1 MCSII
6 IATFYAYRGAR
17 GKLPPKIDR
26 LNQVASRSC
35 HEHLQRHL
43 LQRSVAA
50 GDTTAIV
57 MPPTIQVAA
66 GVKRKRDEHVTS
78 EFDSDASA
86 AGKRRQIAEH
96 VPAQVVMIDSIDME
110 VVTVASDSSEV
121 APPAIPVLQASAED
135 LAMRAFLLTIPVP
148 KVDDTSPVVNP
159 CPIEMSFDH
168 PRYGK
173 LTVYGENWWNDVEQ
187 PDHVRIRPAGFE
199 RYYQK
204 TDEHQKADRFRLVD
218 ARACNFHVI
227 RAIDPPN
234 TPCSVFI
241 DQWFS
246 SYNASA
252 VALGNCDPGWK
263 SWTVYKHPKLTM
275 GHVTCSTGF
284 QNDPRIGKAFDI
296 TDVPA
301 WMHRKRSPE
310 GSPGTDRV
318 RASILESVQ
327 TLRLAKDITP
337 APSPRVPRPTQAL
350 MHFVPYR
357 DYFAARCRF
366 ECNEHQCSGGE
377 MDATRFICPH
387 GIEHEPF
394 EAPEDELDQP
404 MFHVPKKAAM
414 FRPDDEAD
422 DDPDSTVA
430 SKKRRN
436 DGGGDDDYVVPNKV
450 KRTKLQRRHKNHV
463 STVWDGRIMFDRLD
477 AIRRLSA
484 LHADVDCVLQNH
496 MERYWRGTD
505 RFAILNQTK
514 TLRHVWSADEWDA
527 LMKYYCV
534 AKNLSMV
541 ITQDRWQTITFQL
554 RQPAAQMEVFCNQ
567 TLVRYPVA
575 LPVARACLVKQD
587 VRLAAE
593 QAKLEARMCRQA
605 AMVPE
610 SQ

>member
-1 MCSII
+1 MIDSF
-6 IATFYAYRGAR
+6 ATEPSRGTVLDAPSS
-17 GKLPPKIDR
+17 LPR
-26 LNQVASRSC
+26 
-35 HEHLQRHL
+35 
-43 LQRSVAA
+43 
-50 GDTTAIV
+50 
-57 MPPTIQVAA
+57 
-66 GVKRKRDEHVTS
+66 
-78 EFDSDASA
+78 ASA
-86 AGKRRQIAEH
+86 A
-96 VPAQVVMIDSIDME
+96 
-110 VVTVASDSSEV
+110 
-121 APPAIPVLQASAED
+121 PVLQASAQD
-135 LAMRAFLLTIPVP
+135 LDLRAFLLSIPVP
-148 KVDDTSPVVNP
+148 KVDDTSPLVNP

-168 PRYGK
+168 PRYGR

-199 RYYQK
+199 RYYHK
-204 TDEHQKADRFRLVD
+204 TDEHHKADKSRLAD

-275 GHVTCSTGF
+275 GHVTCNTGF
-284 QNDPRIGKAFDI
+284 QNDPRVGKAFDV

-301 WMHRKRSPE
+301 WMSRKRSP
-310 GSPGTDRV
+310 DRV
-318 RASILESVQ
+318 QASILESVQ
-327 TLRLAKDITP
+327 ALRLAKDITP
-337 APSPRVPRPTQAL
+337 APSPRVPRPTQVL
-350 MHFVPYR
+350 RHFVPYR

-377 MDATRFICPH
+377 MDATRFVCPH

-414 FRPDDEAD
+414 FRPDDEAG

-430 SKKRRN
+430 SKKRRVAKGEG
-436 DGGGDDDYVVPNKV
+436 GGGDDDYIAPNKPT
-450 KRTKLQRRHKNHV
+450 KRAKLQRMNKNHV
-463 STVWDGRIMFDRLD
+463 STPWDARIMFDRLD
-477 AIRRLSA
+477 AIRRPAA
-484 LHADVDCVLQNH
+484 LHADVSCVLQEH
-496 MERYWRGTD
+496 MEKYWRNTK

-514 TLRHVWSADEWDA
+514 TLRHVWSTDEWDA

-534 AKNLSMV
+534 AKNQPMTISHG
-541 ITQDRWQTITFQL
+541 RWQTFTFQL
-554 RQPAAQMEVFCNQ
+554 RQPAAQMEVFRNETC
-567 TLVRYPVA
+567 VRYPVA
-575 LPVARACLVKQD
+575 LAVARACLVKQD

-593 QAKLEARMCRQA
+593 QAKLEARMCKSQEGLKA
-605 AMVPE
+605 SIVPE
-610 SQ
+610 PQ